1 MDIKSIHQPFS
12 MVSKTMTEQ
21 KENTKKT
28 YRYTKQ
34 LIKLAIENGYT
45 NHDIAE
51 KAGLSPKSTALVSRW
66 RNGKALATDRQM
78 NYFIKEFE
86 HLLKRKMEHLFYEL
100 EEFEKDGNTLNKV
113 NYFKISGEIILKH
126 HLRSHGYKKNI
137 TYYRIIIIKNSDNV
151 FYVLHQKR
159 NFQFSLYSND
169 RQTEQKIPLKLSH
182 PSETASWITLSRNKL
197 TNYEQVIDSIDNF
210 SHIGLVNNHLDDIGK
225 SDLMTLPFILREN
238 LLKLGYSHKDI
249 EVLE

>member
-1 MDIKSIHQPFS
+1 

-66 RNGKALATDRQM
+66 RNGKALATERQM
-78 NYFIKEFE
+78 NFFIKEFE

-126 HLRSHGYKKNI
+126 PIRKEVQFDKGNKKNVPF
-137 TYYRIIIIKNSDNV
+137 YRIVIIKSSNEC
-151 FYVLHQKR
+151 FYILHQK
-159 NFQFSLYSND
+159 NEYDFSLMSDN
-169 RQTEQKIPLKLSH
+169 QELHTIHVNLSH
-182 PSETASWITLSRNKL
+182 PSENSAWL
-197 TNYEQVIDSIDNF
+197 TIAKDKKTKYEQVIDYIDNF
-210 SHIGLVNNHLDDIGK
+210 SINSLPTDRRFITIK
-225 SDLMTLPFILREN
+225 SDLITLPFILREN
-238 LLKLGYSHKDI
+238 MLKLGHTPESI